1 MCVGGRGR
9 GAGKYMLMKTFHI
22 ITLAIEAL
30 FLPLYHLK
38 LKNPPYHNIPVAFCQ
53 MGGQFKELFIAVT
66 WEDRATR
73 LKKKKSSWELLL
85 TRQNLS
91 SNMVLSPWDFIIA
104 GKSREMLFIETLFS
118 IMVKDT
124 SAEMCAAS
132 EEIYLEAQCIFCRV
146 SDYKCSH

>member
-1 MCVGGRGR
+1 
-9 GAGKYMLMKTFHI
+9 MLMKTFIFNNFGHRGSVSS
-22 ITLAIEAL
+22 TLSSQIKKPTVSQHTSGI
-30 FLPLYHLK
+30 LP
-38 LKNPPYHNIPVAFCQ
+38 N
-53 MGGQFKELFIAVT
+53 GWAVQGT
-66 WEDRATR
+66 LHCCNLGRQSNKI
-73 LKKKKSSWELLL
+73 KKKKSSWELLL

-118 IMVKDT
+118 TMVKDT